1 MHILIEEE
9 GPSMIKYLV
18 ASIISFVAVICGLL
32 MHTELFYLFT
42 VSSPTDNPTI
52 NWIIDAGH
60 GGEDGGAISITGVPE
75 SGINLQIAKK
85 IDYLFGFLGEPTL
98 MLRNED
104 VSLYDDSATTI
115 REKKVSD
122 LHYRT
127 EITNHNQNA
136 TLLSIHQNTF
146 SQPEYSGTQVFYAP
160 TDGSQTLAEQLQCDI
175 QTYLQPNNQRYAKLI
190 YETVYLM
197 NHIDN
202 RAVLLECGFI
212 SNPQEEKILQETDYQ
227 IKFAMVVTSS
237 CLKQ

>member
-1 MHILIEEE
+1 MFVGEE
-9 GPSMIKYLV
+9 GLSMIKYLI
-18 ASIISFVAVICGLL
+18 ASFISLVVVICGLW
-32 MHTELFYLFT
+32 MHTKLFYSFA
-42 VSSPTDNPTI
+42 VSSQMDHTTI

-60 GGEDGGAISITGVPE
+60 GGEDGGAVSITGVAE

-104 VSLYDDSATTI
+104 ISLHDDSAITI

-146 SQPEYSGTQVFYAP
+146 SQPKYSGTQVFYAP
-160 TDGSQTLAEQLQCDI
+160 TEGSQPLAEQLQLDI
-175 QTYLQPNNQRYAKLI
+175 QTYLQPENQRYAKLI

-197 NHIDN
+197 NHIEN

-212 SNPQEEKILQETDYQ
+212 SNPQEEKNLQKADYQ

>member
-1 MHILIEEE
+1 M
-9 GPSMIKYLV
+9 KYLI
-18 ASIISFVAVICGLL
+18 ASFISFVAVICGLL
-32 MHTELFYLFT
+32 VYSEQLHPFT
-42 VSSPTDNPTI
+42 VSSQTDPPAV

-60 GGEDGGAISITGVPE
+60 GGEDGGAISITGIPE
-75 SGINLQIAKK
+75 SGINLQIAQK

-104 VSLYDDSATTI
+104 ISLHDDTATTI

-127 EITNHNQNA
+127 ETANHIPNA

-146 SQPEYSGTQVFYAP
+146 SQPQYFGTQVFYAP
-160 TDGSQTLAEQLQCDI
+160 TEGSQTLAEQLQLDI
-175 QTYLQPNNQRYAKLI
+175 QTYLQPDNQRYAKLI

-197 NHIDN
+197 NHIEN

-212 SNPQEEKILQETDYQ
+212 SNPQEEKILQERGYQ
-227 IKFAMVVTSS
+227 MKFAMVVTSS